1 MLREVNLQYLTKK
14 YLKKQTIRDYLR
26 VVADGKE
33 SYKVFD
39 LDWKMISSLS
49 TSKLL
54 KKIKNKSTNY
64 RLMVDIV
71 CFY

>member
-26 VVADGKE
+26 VVANGKE

-39 LDWKMISSLS
+39 MN
-49 TSKLL
+49 L
-54 KKIKNKSTNY
+54 KYNIQLVYFQTAEE
-64 RLMVDIV
+64 DQE
-71 CFY
+71 